1 MAQGDEA
8 AGDGAC
14 VGPEAILRKPEA
26 ADSGTSM
33 EPEAII
39 SKPEA
44 AGSGACVEP
53 EAILRKPEAAHSATS
68 MEPEAIISK
77 PEAAGSG
84 ACVEPE
90 QAKNNPKPSPL
101 LGPFCHTDFLAE
113 NGFFFVGLLRARR
126 AAAAAQFLAVR
137 SLLWRSCWCQS
148 GLKASCCLPASSRR
162 CREHTLTTAV
172 REVAKLRPY
181 LVQLFAPRFWL
192 SY

>member
-26 ADSGTSM
+26 AYSGTSM

-39 SKPEA
+39 RE
-44 AGSGACVEP
+44 
-53 EAILRKPEAAHSATS
+53 
-68 MEPEAIISK
+68 

-101 LGPFCHTDFLAE
+101 LGHFPIPIFSVKT
-113 NGFFFVGLLRARR
+113 VSSSR
-126 AAAAAQFLAVR
+126 
-137 SLLWRSCWCQS
+137 
-148 GLKASCCLPASSRR
+148 ASS
-162 CREHTLTTAV
+162 
-172 REVAKLRPY
+172 
-181 LVQLFAPRFWL
+181 VQDVLPPQLNFLLCVPCCGEAAGANPG
-192 SY
+192 

>member
-1 MAQGDEA
+1 MSCRTGHVCWWAWLVCWA
-8 AGDGAC
+8 TVRDGSMGKAC
-14 VGPEAILRKPEA
+14 EGVRTVPASAKVRH
-26 ADSGTSM
+26 DT
-33 EPEAII
+33 I
-39 SKPEA
+39 SRTA
-44 AGSGACVEP
+44 S
-53 EAILRKPEAAHSATS
+53 
-68 MEPEAIISK
+68 
-77 PEAAGSG
+77 AGSG

-101 LGPFCHTDFLAE
+101 LGPFFHTDFLAE

-126 AAAAAQFLAVR
+126 AVAAAQFLAVR

>member
-14 VGPEAILRKPEA
+14 VGPEAIMRKPEA
-26 ADSGTSM
+26 AYSG
-33 EPEAII
+33 
-39 SKPEA
+39 
-44 AGSGACVEP
+44 
-53 EAILRKPEAAHSATS
+53 TS

-101 LGPFCHTDFLAE
+101 LGPFFHTDFLAE
-113 NGFFFVGLLRARR
+113 NGFFFVGLLRARC

-181 LVQLFAPRFWL
+181 LVQLFGPRFWL

>member
-26 ADSGTSM
+26 AYSG
-33 EPEAII
+33 
-39 SKPEA
+39 
-44 AGSGACVEP
+44 
-53 EAILRKPEAAHSATS
+53 TS

-101 LGPFCHTDFLAE
+101 LGPFFHTDFVGE
-113 NGFFFVGLLRARR
+113 NGFFFVGLLRTVL
-126 AAAAAQFLAVR
+126 AAGLVGLVALAAAQVLVAIVLM
-137 SLLWRSCWCQS
+137 LL
-148 GLKASCCLPASSRR
+148 
-162 CREHTLTTAV
+162 V
-172 REVAKLRPY
+172 
-181 LVQLFAPRFWL
+181 
-192 SY
+192 